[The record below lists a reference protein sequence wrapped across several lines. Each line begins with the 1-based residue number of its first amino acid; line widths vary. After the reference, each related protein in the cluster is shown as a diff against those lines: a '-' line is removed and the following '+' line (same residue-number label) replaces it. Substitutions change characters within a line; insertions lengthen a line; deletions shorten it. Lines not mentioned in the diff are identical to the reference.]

1 MEFNGMKIKT
11 KTKTKVSRPKTKKDQ
26 DQDGATLCRMKI
38 YAYVQR
44 RSFYLSSVIVHVEV
58 ATPAQ
63 LLLSFYSAPKHCF
76 ASAVYA
82 TVNPSVRHTPALC
95 QNDGT
100 QRDVVFTIG

>member
-1 MEFNGMKIKT
+1 MKIKT

-26 DQDGATLCRMKI
+26 DQDGATFCRMEI

-44 RSFYLSSVIVHVEV
+44 RRFYLSSVIVHVEV

-76 ASAVYA
+76 ASA
-82 TVNPSVRHTPALC
+82 HTPALC

-100 QRDVVFTIG
+100 QRDAVFTIG